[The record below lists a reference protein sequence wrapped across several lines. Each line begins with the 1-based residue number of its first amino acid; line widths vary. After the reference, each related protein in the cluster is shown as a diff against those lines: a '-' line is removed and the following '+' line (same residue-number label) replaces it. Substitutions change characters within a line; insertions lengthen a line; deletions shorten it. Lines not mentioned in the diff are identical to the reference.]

1 MASEKK
7 DTGEVLKDQN
17 VFLRI
22 LNIRSVNAALESI
35 EKTYIST
42 KQSHPIISSVCG
54 LYEKGV
60 SRAGNLA
67 VWSMKPALHVLQPQ
81 LVAANSLACKGLDRL
96 EEKVPALQSPPAEL
110 AANIKGLVSSTL
122 EAAKDGMIC
131 PFKHSSN
138 VVLGKVSS
146 RYQQSKNTLSGGI
159 QYIVNSRLV
168 YLAERRVNRALS
180 LTENLIDCILPGT
193 SDKKEND
200 GSMEEQQEPYVGAS
214 DPMPIFSRLGAL
226 ASTICRRAFEKT
238 FAQLQHSTHQGHT
251 LVKRIPGLNPLV
263 ELTMSTMRTMGGIIV
278 GFPSSIAMY
287 LKNGQQHSPL
297 KEMANDEHEQVK
309 SNGLVSGLGQRLLKV
324 YGSVVAN
331 IKKTPRTS
339 FNLAKDG
346 VNIVLGSLGTV
357 SGKALHKLSYYGLI
371 PRRLS
376 KTEGGSQPAEKDG
389 AEECLCGFLVLES
402 NVENIIY
409 SRNDNSE
416 KQPLKVTEPVD
427 ISEDTHQLKKKVMK
441 QIPLQH
447 RVVLGGSNKKVSNH
461 RASRKKSLTDHS
473 QISSSSSYIRTIQNS
488 RSATVTLE

>member
-17 VFLRI
+17 VFFRI

-35 EKTYIST
+35 EKTYTST

-81 LVAANSLACKGLDRL
+81 LVAANSMACKGLDRL

-110 AANIKGLVSSTL
+110 AANIKGLMSSTL
-122 EAAKDGMIC
+122 EAAKDGITC
-131 PFKHSSN
+131 PIKHSSN
-138 VVLGKVSS
+138 VVLDKVSS

-159 QYIVNSRLV
+159 QYILNSKLV
-168 YLAERRVNRALS
+168 FLAEQRASRALS

-193 SDKKEND
+193 SDKTEND
-200 GSMEEQQEPYVGAS
+200 RSTEEQQESYVGAS

-238 FAQLQHSTHQGHT
+238 FAQLQLSTHQGHT

-263 ELTMSTMRTMGGIIV
+263 EFTMSTMRTMGGIIK
-278 GFPSSIAMY
+278 GFPSSMATY
-287 LKNGQQHSPL
+287 LKDGQQHSPL
-297 KEMANDEHEQVK
+297 KEMANDEHGQVK

-331 IKKTPRTS
+331 IKKTSRTS

-346 VNIVLGSLGTV
+346 VNIVLGSFGTV
-357 SGKALHKLSYYGLI
+357 REKTLHKLSYYGLI

-402 NVENIIY
+402 NVGNIIH

-416 KQPLKVTEPVD
+416 KQPLKVTEPMD
-427 ISEDTHQLKKKVMK
+427 ISEETRQLKKKLMK
-441 QIPLQH
+441 QIPMQH
-447 RVVLGGSNKKVSNH
+447 RVVLGGSNKKSPTTEPVG
-461 RASRKKSLTDHS
+461 RR
-473 QISSSSSYIRTIQNS
+473 
-488 RSATVTLE
+488 V